1 MGLHGDMSIEVVQRA
16 VSLLAAIPTTLVH
29 ALNFLVTSTGSL
41 VLLGTRDRNERVY
54 LVAKLVRTSLGRG
67 RTRRRGEDVTGG
79 SQRTGAVLTVAG
91 PVGSGLRIGR
101 VLVGMRHI
109 SRRRAVGRVLA
120 VCVGRTRRRYGRIA
134 CLLRHAS
141 AASVVVA
148 SWMV

>member
-54 LVAKLVRTSLGRG
+54 LVRTSLGRG